1 MYLPPPVMRRVA
13 APGGPH
19 VTRYPPLPVRHLCAT
34 LLLASFSGVALWATM
49 HRYPSSSP
57 TVYTVAALADDL
69 ASNHTAWIGRTV
81 WVRGE
86 AVVQLN
92 RPNSVAGVQFMQMY
106 LVDPVRPRDILF
118 MDGSPNPVHAP
129 LVAAGRPTGA
139 ITTSAAH
146 GPARGLPGPT
156 PANPLCRGARLR
168 RSRAAGWRS
177 LVRRS
182 MIVRHVGPAGRRQIR
197 VGGRLSG

>member
-118 MDGSPNPVHAP
+118 MDGSPNPVYATLRSLP
-129 LVAAGRPTGA
+129 LVGQLAPSPQAPRM
-139 ITTSAAH
+139 
-146 GPARGLPGPT
+146 GLLADYQVQLQLIPC
-156 PANPLCRGARLR
+156 A
-168 RSRAAGWRS
+168 
-177 LVRRS
+177 
-182 MIVRHVGPAGRRQIR
+182 
-197 VGGRLSG
+197 GGRACAAAVLLDGDPSYGAP